1 MCLAGASGAG
11 AELLK
16 AEPHPDLR
24 VRYVWVPVLPPDDMA
39 AATAAVERLEDPRP
53 DGRPSGRATHY
64 WDSERRLAQHR
75 GKALRISAKESIG
88 AEGGSGLAWDVYLAY
103 ERGAADLFSPKFWMH
118 QLGVTHAPRLDAA
131 AFRAQVQGLLGG

>member
-24 VRYVWVPVLPPDDMA
+24 VRYVWVPVLPADDMA
-39 AATAAVERLEDPRP
+39 AATAAVERFAEP
-53 DGRPSGRATHY
+53 RATHY
-64 WDSERRLAQHR
+64 WDGERRLAQR
-75 GKALRISAKESIG
+75 LGEALGISAKESLG

-131 AFRAQVQGLLGG
+131 AFRERVEGLLRA

>member
-16 AEPHPDLR
+16 AEPNPDLR
-24 VRYVWVPVLPPDDMA
+24 VRYVWAPVLPPDNRAAEA
-39 AATAAVERLEDPRP
+39 AAERFADPR
-53 DGRPSGRATHY
+53 AVHY
-64 WDSERRLAQHR
+64 WDGERQLAQR
-75 GKALRISAKESIG
+75 LGKALGISAKESIG
-88 AEGGSGLAWDVYLAY
+88 VEGGTGLAWDVYLAY

>member
-24 VRYVWVPVLPPDDMA
+24 VRYVWVPVLPTDDRA
-39 AATAAVERLEDPRP
+39 AAEAAVERFAEPR
-53 DGRPSGRATHY
+53 AVHY
-64 WDSERRLAQHR
+64 WDGERQLAQHM
-75 GKALRISAKESIG
+75 GKALRISAQESVPV
-88 AEGGSGLAWDVYLAY
+88 EGGSGLAWDVYLAY
-103 ERGAADLFSPKFWMH
+103 DRGAADLFSPMFWMH